1 MFLNNLL
8 ANLSWRK
15 KVLGFS
21 GFFVLII
28 ATIGFVGGY
37 NIYQLNQ
44 SAQFAVSKF
53 QARVDAATTARAAIQ
68 EMARAQAELITAQ
81 DPADI
86 RKSAIDAIRGSSFLD
101 ENLQILTNT
110 LHDNSDV
117 KELVQ
122 LLDEIKPKKMDLI
135 KAARANKDDVALE
148 INKNMRDKINRINE
162 LSEHIVANERDSM
175 AKAMNEWQQHGRG
188 VMLLLGII
196 SGAGMLIALLVS
208 LFGAHL
214 VTKPLLLLEKSM
226 EALATGDLRIQL
238 PPSGKDEIGRTITAM
253 SQTVNDLHEL
263 ITKIHVG
270 ANKLGNEAESVTT
283 TADGIHSISTR
294 LHDAVK
300 NIKQEA
306 EIVLTTTT
314 EAVTQLTHTAD
325 TAQHTS
331 QITRQ
336 TSRQI
341 IDTVAHFRQFQSNME
356 NTARVTRDLA
366 ATAEAITSITKTI
379 REISAQTNLLALNA
393 AIEAARA
400 GEHGRGFAVV
410 ADEVRVLANRTD
422 SATDEIS
429 TLVETISNSVTH
441 AVAMLET
448 SVKEARTNITH
459 LEEVAND
466 TSTSSEQAEE
476 MRNAMQRVVDM
487 INEQE
492 QGVQGINTAVTGLY
506 DLSEE
511 TNRQTDLL
519 HDLSQALEGE
529 ANGLNTVVDRFKL

>member
-44 SAQFAVSKF
+44 SAQFAASKF

-214 VTKPLLLLEKSM
+214 VTKPLLLLVIF
-226 EALATGDLRIQL
+226 AFNCH
-238 PPSGKDEIGRTITAM
+238 P
-253 SQTVNDLHEL
+253 
-263 ITKIHVG
+263 
-270 ANKLGNEAESVTT
+270 
-283 TADGIHSISTR
+283 
-294 LHDAVK
+294 AVK
-300 NIKQEA
+300 MK
-306 EIVLTTTT
+306 
-314 EAVTQLTHTAD
+314 
-325 TAQHTS
+325 S
-331 QITRQ
+331 
-336 TSRQI
+336 
-341 IDTVAHFRQFQSNME
+341 
-356 NTARVTRDLA
+356 
-366 ATAEAITSITKTI
+366 
-379 REISAQTNLLALNA
+379 
-393 AIEAARA
+393 AARLP
-400 GEHGRGFAVV
+400 RCL
-410 ADEVRVLANRTD
+410 RR
-422 SATDEIS
+422 
-429 TLVETISNSVTH
+429 
-441 AVAMLET
+441 
-448 SVKEARTNITH
+448 
-459 LEEVAND
+459 
-466 TSTSSEQAEE
+466 
-476 MRNAMQRVVDM
+476 
-487 INEQE
+487 
-492 QGVQGINTAVTGLY
+492 
-506 DLSEE
+506 
-511 TNRQTDLL
+511 
-519 HDLSQALEGE
+519 
-529 ANGLNTVVDRFKL
+529 